1 MKIELKIVHSQRV
14 HPGTTGS
21 SIFFDELSKELSKK
35 GHHVSIFTSDL
46 KRWYHNFDFYP
57 NQEYYKAKIRIKHVP
72 YTIFRF
78 INSRF
83 AYSRKYF
90 YFKIFDRILFRLE
103 HGITKFLESLF
114 NRLNSALLWG
124 LFQDEL
130 GWKMLYC
137 LKKEENNIIHTT
149 CVPRSCIVAS
159 LLIARKKKIPIMI
172 SPFYHYSDRSFNTY
186 DKFWMR
192 ILNKFDCINVCT
204 DAERNYLINHGVNR
218 NKIVKICLGISL
230 KNPITN
236 INVNWKNRLNIPEDK
251 FTVLYMNASINDIQ
265 KGILQV
271 IGASIKLQDV
281 EFIFAGN
288 DINAWN
294 DLISIFFPN
303 EKLKNSHYIDY
314 VLEEEKRSLFKAVD
328 LIVRPSINEALG
340 IVYLEGMREG
350 KPIITSNIESMK
362 EISKGV
368 GLNVKYGDVDAL
380 VNAIQRLKLDR
391 DLYQTFSENAKKRSK
406 YYSWENV
413 AKKFEKIYKILVK
426 HYN

>member
-1 MKIELKIVHSQRV
+1 MKIELKIIHSYRV

-21 SIFFDELSKELSKK
+21 SIFLDELSRELSKR

-46 KRWYHNFDFYP
+46 KRWYNNFDFYP
-57 NQEYYKAKIRIKHVP
+57 NQESYKEKIRIKQVP
-72 YTIFRF
+72 FTIFRF

-83 AYSRKYF
+83 AYSKKYIF
-90 YFKIFDRILFRLE
+90 LKIFDRILFRLE
-103 HGITKFLESLF
+103 HGITKFLENLF
-114 NRLNSALLWG
+114 NRLNVAILWG

-130 GWKMLYC
+130 GWKMLCY
-137 LKKEENNIIHTT
+137 LNKEKNNIIHTT

-172 SPFYHYSDRSFNTY
+172 SPFYHYRDRSFNIY

-204 DAERNYLINHGVNR
+204 DAERNYLINHGVDR

-230 KNPITN
+230 KNQETN
-236 INVNWKNRLNIPEDK
+236 IDVDWKNRINIPKDK
-251 FTVLYMNASINDIQ
+251 FTVLYMNANIGDIQ

-271 IGASIKLQDV
+271 IGASIKLHDV

-288 DINAWN
+288 DINAWI
-294 DLISIFFPN
+294 DLISKFFPN
-303 EKLKNSHYIDY
+303 KKLKNCHYIGY
-314 VLEEEKRSLFKAVD
+314 VLENEKKSLFKAVD

-340 IVYLEGMREG
+340 IIYLEGMREG

-362 EISKGV
+362 EISKDV
-368 GLNVKYGDVDAL
+368 GLSVDHGNIDELVK
-380 VNAIQRLKLDR
+380 AIKKIKSDHQ
-391 DLYQTFSENAKKRSK
+391 LYQKFSENALKKSMK
-406 YYSWENV
+406 YNWEYV
-413 AKKFEKIYKILVK
+413 SKKFEKIYNILINK
-426 HYN
+426 FY